1 MIKIMKNGNRLQVF
15 IKIGRTKNI
24 LELLVIK
31 KKQSLFMIST
41 GWENKRKRKLT
52 SHIITIKQ

>member
-41 GWENKRKRKLT
+41 RWENKWKGKLT